1 MKKINFFLVFI
12 LFFTCIVA
20 KSQTNEKNNDKDLW
34 VNSFEKAKLVASKKK
49 VSILLFFTGTDTC
62 KNCIKMRQNIL
73 DSKEFIEYSRNNFVM
88 LHVDYPNA
96 KTNKLSPIQ
105 LKKNK
110 ELVAKYN
117 PQGKIPQIVIL
128 EPKGGVK
135 ATANYLDIPVS
146 EYLPQ
151 FIALLNMFK

>member
-1 MKKINFFLVFI
+1 MKNFKFI
-12 LFFTCIVA
+12 LTLVLFSTCLVA
-20 KSQTNEKNNDKDLW
+20 KSQTNEKINDKELW

-62 KNCIKMRQNIL
+62 ENCIKMRQNIL
-73 DSKEFIEYSRNNFVM
+73 DSDDFKDYCRNNFV
-88 LHVDYPNA
+88 LFHVDYPNA
-96 KTNKLSPIQ
+96 KTNKLTTVQIN
-105 LKKNK
+105 KNK

-117 PQGKIPQIVIL
+117 PQGKLPQIVVL

-151 FIALLNMFK
+151 FKALLNMFK

>member
-1 MKKINFFLVFI
+1 MKNLKFI
-12 LFFTCIVA
+12 LTLVVFSTCLVV
-20 KSQTNEKNNDKDLW
+20 KSQTTEKINDNELW
-34 VNSFEKAKLVASKKK
+34 VNSFEKAKLISSKKK

-62 KNCIKMRQNIL
+62 ENCIKMRKNIL
-73 DSKEFIEYSRNNFVM
+73 DSKDFIDYSRDNFVM
-88 LHVDYPNA
+88 FHVDYPNA
-96 KTNKLSPIQ
+96 KTNKLTPAQ

-110 ELVAKYN
+110 ELAAKYN
-117 PQGKIPQIVIL
+117 PQGKLPQIVVL

-151 FIALLNMFK
+151 FKALLNMFK